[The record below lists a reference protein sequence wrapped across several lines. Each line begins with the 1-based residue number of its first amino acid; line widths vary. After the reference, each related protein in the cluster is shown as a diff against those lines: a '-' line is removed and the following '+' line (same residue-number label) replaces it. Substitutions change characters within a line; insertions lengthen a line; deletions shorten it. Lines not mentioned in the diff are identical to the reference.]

1 MTTTQKR
8 KAVDQVNHDFSD
20 FSLSSPATKI
30 RRLDYAELAPIMEED
45 EHQVEDETPMPTP
58 PPFVQ
63 QAVEIGEVENEE
75 RAIVLFNP
83 NNTSVIH
90 SSPSTFSLTPHI
102 LSRLKG
108 KGHRDLWSK
117 HHILFNN
124 SSAQQDEDTVS
135 EENDDI
141 SNQCL
146 AVVPWVHSHLSPPPP
161 PVQQIDA
168 SETMMMEDEQQNEQ
182 EIASMDIE
190 QQQEEC
196 NNNEYATSGIEQRPP
211 TGFNGPSVVGFHQWQ
226 QQHCMVP
233 SQLPHYSAAA
243 PTPTPVVWFR

>member
-30 RRLDYAELAPIMEED
+30 RRLDYAELAPILEED
-45 EHQVEDETPMPTP
+45 EHQLEDELHMPP
-58 PPFVQ
+58 SPCIILQ
-63 QAVEIGEVENEE
+63 QEGTGEVENEE

-83 NNTSVIH
+83 NNTIIQH
-90 SSPSTFSLTPHI
+90 SPSTFSLSPHI

-108 KGHRDLWSK
+108 NRDLWSN
-117 HHILFNN
+117 HDNLLNN
-124 SSAQQDEDTVS
+124 SSAQQGGDTTVEEEDDT
-135 EENDDI
+135 

-146 AVVPWVHSHLSPPPP
+146 AVVPWVHSHLSPPPKTVP
-161 PVQQIDA
+161 PIVEQIGA
-168 SETMMMEDEQQNEQ
+168 SETMMMMMMEDEQQNEQ

-190 QQQEEC
+190 QQEEC
-196 NNNEYATSGIEQRPP
+196 NNNGYAASGI
-211 TGFNGPSVVGFHQWQ
+211 GFGGPSVVGFHQWQ

-233 SQLPHYSAAA
+233 SQLPHNAAAA
-243 PTPTPVVWFR
+243 PTPTPVVWFG

>member
-1 MTTTQKR
+1 MMTTTQKR

-45 EHQVEDETPMPTP
+45 EQQVEDETLMPTP
-58 PPFVQ
+58 PPFAQ
-63 QAVEIGEVENEE
+63 QEETAVEIGEVENEE
-75 RAIVLFNP
+75 RAIVVFNP
-83 NNTSVIH
+83 NNTVIQ

-117 HHILFNN
+117 HHHLFNI

-146 AVVPWVHSHLSPPPP
+146 AVVPWVHTHVSPPPP

-196 NNNEYATSGIEQRPP
+196 NNNEYATSGMP
-211 TGFNGPSVVGFHQWQ
+211 PSVVGFHQWQ
-226 QQHCMVP
+226 QQHCMGGERP
-233 SQLPHYSAAA
+233 
-243 PTPTPVVWFR
+243 